1 MSISPSEAAF
11 LEHNSCLQP
20 RISLLKSDKWVTLSL
35 HQKKKEAYSYFTV
48 IKPLLILKKNYL
60 VSNQEKVYGINHTL
74 PFYSHDFFFN
84 AIDNK
89 KN

>member
-1 MSISPSEAAF
+1 
-11 LEHNSCLQP
+11 
-20 RISLLKSDKWVTLSL
+20 
-35 HQKKKEAYSYFTV
+35 
-48 IKPLLILKKNYL
+48 L

-89 KN
+89 KKINVSQSPPIPPVTKSGHLQMDRMHDIDLLSEPTPLPPKYMYPKCKNMFWPVG